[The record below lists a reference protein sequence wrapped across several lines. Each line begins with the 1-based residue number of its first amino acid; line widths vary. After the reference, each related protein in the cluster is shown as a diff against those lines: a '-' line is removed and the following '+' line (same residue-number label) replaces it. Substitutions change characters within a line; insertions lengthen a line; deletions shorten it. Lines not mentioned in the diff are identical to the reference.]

1 MRDWW
6 SARSTKEE
14 VSGVVWRGSIVVCME
29 VISTRCFS
37 GVEGVARE
45 SERWWFGSGRK
56 VGCGGDAPDSLELQ
70 MRLIRARGE
79 LASLGK

>member
-14 VSGVVWRGSIVVCME
+14 VSGVVRRGSIAVCME

-37 GVEGVARE
+37 EVEGVARE
-45 SERWWFGSGRK
+45 SEEVVVPRWKKSWLRWGRA
-56 VGCGGDAPDSLELQ
+56 GQLGAPDETN
-70 MRLIRARGE
+70 
-79 LASLGK
+79 